1 VPRAPLPDESS
12 IGATSRVASEGIT
25 PPSLLIRAHAPD
37 LVPLGASGLRRP
49 RVFAGCRQPLLGP
62 GPSRHY
68 LCNPCLGAWTHTPP
82 SPLSASA
89 QSFLKGPGLAP
100 REPRSADGTTPA
112 TQLPQGAVIS
122 GRQSFASLQAPTLAR
137 PPDCADRDTHRCRA
151 AGPFTPRIAW
161 PVTRSRMWYR
171 YMSVSGRLIWL
182 VSHQLG
188 CSPIGC
194 SFPHTALQRQA
205 DRSGESVHRVRQ
217 PRRGQRVPAQDHR
230 KARPRHAP
238 PLTPT
243 VQPLPPGPRELVLKA
258 REAANIPRHP
268 LVLIVSPEDAAQI
281 LPLDRDARC
290 RCCRHHAAT
299 RLSAR
304 RIRWAAVRRR
314 TLNRPV
320 RLCPQM

>member
-1 VPRAPLPDESS
+1 MP
-12 IGATSRVASEGIT
+12 IGIGPPGLVH
-25 PPSLLIRAHAPD
+25 PSL
-37 LVPLGASGLRRP
+37 
-49 RVFAGCRQPLLGP
+49 
-62 GPSRHY
+62 
-68 LCNPCLGAWTHTPP
+68 PP
-82 SPLSASA
+82 
-89 QSFLKGPGLAP
+89 
-100 REPRSADGTTPA
+100 
-112 TQLPQGAVIS
+112 
-122 GRQSFASLQAPTLAR
+122 RQSPAPGVGYDYGAELGN
-137 PPDCADRDTHRCRA
+137 CA
-151 AGPFTPRIAW
+151 GGSFPRKNGQ
-161 PVTRSRMWYR
+161 RYR
-171 YMSVSGRLIWL
+171 LHL

-188 CSPIGC
+188 CSPVGC